1 MKQSKSNPTLSII
14 IPVLNEEAAIE
25 PLINAIRQRCTAG
38 NIKEIIVVDGG
49 STDTTIAIAT
59 MLNTTIL
66 HSKKGRAKQMNVGA
80 NYATGDIL
88 YFLHA
93 DTIPPP
99 HFDTSILNA
108 INKEQYAGSFRLKF
122 DNNSLFLNFFA
133 WFTRINHKICRG
145 GDQSLFITKN
155 LFTKLNGY
163 NEDYIIY
170 EDGEFIARLY
180 KEKIFIILPDKVI
193 TSARKYQEIGML
205 KLQYHFGMIHL
216 QKRIGK
222 SPEELYNYYKKN
234 IAN

>member
-25 PLINAIRQRCTAG
+25 PLIDAIRQRCTAG

>member
-122 DNNSLFLNFFA
+122 DNNSLFLKFFA

-216 QKRIGK
+216 QKSIGK